1 VGRVVRGRRGA
12 AGSSGG
18 RGAGFGEGVGVWEW
32 GPPGGPVGMRMR
44 GALAC
49 FHVYTLSLDRGQSIK
64 LIAARLSS
72 REPEARRTKTL
83 QGTEYTGP
91 PGHHE
96 EEGSAVFCLGCSS
109 GICRPRET

>member
-1 VGRVVRGRRGA
+1 M
-12 AGSSGG
+12 
-18 RGAGFGEGVGVWEW
+18 GVGPARWA
-32 GPPGGPVGMRMR
+32 GGDAHAWSVG
-44 GALAC
+44 
-49 FHVYTLSLDRGQSIK
+49 FHVYYTLSLDRGQSIK
-64 LIAARLSS
+64 LS